1 MRKCAACRMHD
12 EDEQPVDTGTDFSVY
27 VCRAVPP
34 GLFYFKPGQGIVG
47 RNLSGVRNLEGVP
60 GDDK

>member
-1 MRKCAACRMHD
+1 MHD